1 MTELNDR
8 VPIRAADIKERNQ
21 RLVLAMVFRSS
32 CASQSQVARAT
43 GLKAPTVFR
52 IFGELQRLGL
62 IAPLDAPPPMAAD
75 RKGRKP
81 TWFGTVADAYRVAGL
96 DFRAGVAS
104 VVIEDFSKRVLYS
117 EERAIPLGADA
128 DRAYTLVSEL
138 LSDAL
143 DRAPGGPVLGIGV
156 GAPGVVDL
164 AGGAVLEYMR
174 IPGLSGFPL
183 AARLRERF
191 GVTVRMSNNATVAAM
206 AAYRYSDRPLLAQTR
221 NKPATRAAERAPE
234 RTPERTPERSSSIFA
249 LLLRTGVGGALLRDG
264 VPYESGGRTA
274 VEIGHMIMDPDGPAC
289 PCGGTGCLETYL
301 SEDVLIATVN
311 RVQPCADID
320 RLDELIAAAE
330 PAVLAALMLS
340 ARIAANALLNVRH
353 LLDPDEFMVISRSF
367 ALSRFL
373 AAEAT
378 SRMAARPKPDGS
390 SPRIQGY
397 RWDAILAGRA
407 ACDMVFDGFFA

>member
-1 MTELNDR
+1 MTELRDR
-8 VPIRAADIKERNQ
+8 APIRAADIKERNE
-21 RLVLAMVFRSS
+21 RLVLAMVFRSA

-52 IFGELQRLGL
+52 IFAELQRLGL

-75 RKGRKP
+75 HKGRKP
-81 TWFGTVADAYRVAGL
+81 IWFGTVADAYRVAGL

-117 EERAIPLGADA
+117 EERAIPAGANA
-128 DRAYTLVSEL
+128 DEAYDLVSRL
-138 LSDAL
+138 LADAL

-206 AAYRYSDRPLLAQTR
+206 AAYRYGAKPQ
-221 NKPATRAAERAPE
+221 PATTRSRPQER
-234 RTPERTPERSSSIFA
+234 RSGVFA

-264 VPYESGGRTA
+264 VPYESGGKTA
-274 VEIGHMIMDPDGPAC
+274 VEIGHMIMDPDGPTC
-289 PCGGTGCLETYL
+289 PCGGQGCLETYL
-301 SEDVLIATVN
+301 AEDVLISTAATIVAC
-311 RVQPCADID
+311 PDID
-320 RLDELIAAAE
+320 ALDRLIAAGDAS
-330 PAVLAALMLS
+330 VLAALLP
-340 ARIAANALLNVRH
+340 AAHIVANALLNVRH
-353 LLDPDEFMVISRSF
+353 LLDPDEFMIISRSD

-373 AAEAT
+373 ADEAT
-378 SRMAARPKPDGS
+378 SRLAARPKPDGS
-390 SPRIQGY
+390 VPRIRGY

>member
-1 MTELNDR
+1 MTELHDR
-8 VPIRAADIKERNQ
+8 APIRAADIKERNQ

-117 EERAIPLGADA
+117 EERAIPVGADA
-128 DRAYTLVSEL
+128 DQAYTLVTEL

-164 AGGAVLEYMR
+164 AGGAVLEYLR

-206 AAYRYSDRPLLAQTR
+206 AAYRYSEKPQPASTKSRP
-221 NKPATRAAERAPE
+221 AARSQE
-234 RTPERTPERSSSIFA
+234 RTPDRTPPRSSSIFA

-301 SEDVLIATVN
+301 AEDVLIATVN
-311 RVQPCADID
+311 RVVPCDTID
-320 RLDELIAAAE
+320 RLDEMIAAAE
-330 PAVLAALMLS
+330 PGVLAALMPS
-340 ARIAANALLNVRH
+340 ARIVANALLNVRH
-353 LLDPDEFMVISRSF
+353 LLDPDEFFVISRSA

-373 AAEAT
+373 ASEAAI
-378 SRMAARPKPDGS
+378 RMAARPKPDGS
-390 SPRIQGY
+390 SPRIHGY

>member
-1 MTELNDR
+1 MTELRDR
-8 VPIRAADIKERNQ
+8 APIRAADIKERNE
-21 RLVLAMVFRSS
+21 RLVLAMVFRSA

-52 IFGELQRLGL
+52 IFAELQRLGL
-62 IAPLDAPPPMAAD
+62 IAPLDAPPPIAAD
-75 RKGRKP
+75 HKGRKP
-81 TWFGTVADAYRVAGL
+81 IWFGTVADAYRVAGL

-104 VVIEDFSKRVLYS
+104 VVIEDFAKRVLYS
-117 EERAIPLGADA
+117 EERSIPAGANADQAYDLVSRLLADA
-128 DRAYTLVSEL
+128 LG
-138 LSDAL
+138 
-143 DRAPGGPVLGIGV
+143 RAPGGPVLGIGV

-183 AARLRERF
+183 AARLREHF

-206 AAYRYSDRPLLAQTR
+206 AAYRYSAKPQPAPTR
-221 NKPATRAAERAPE
+221 SRQPE
-234 RTPERTPERSSSIFA
+234 RRSSVFA

-264 VPYESGGRTA
+264 VPFESGGKTA

-289 PCGGTGCLETYL
+289 PCGGHGCLETYL
-301 SEDVLIATVN
+301 AEDVLIATAATVA
-311 RVQPCADID
+311 PCTDID
-320 RLDELIAAAE
+320 GLDRLIAAGDAS
-330 PAVLAALMLS
+330 VLAALLPS
-340 ARIAANALLNVRH
+340 AHIVANALLNIRH
-353 LLDPDEFMVISRSF
+353 LLDPDEFMVISRSD

-373 AAEAT
+373 ADEAT

-390 SPRIQGY
+390 VPRVRGY

>member
-1 MTELNDR
+1 MTELRDR
-8 VPIRAADIKERNQ
+8 APIRAADIKESNE
-21 RLVLAMVFRSS
+21 RLVLGMVFRTS

-52 IFGELQRLGL
+52 IFAELQRLGL
-62 IAPLDAPPPMAAD
+62 IAPLDAPPPTAAD
-75 RKGRKP
+75 HKGRRP
-81 TWFGTVADAYRVAGL
+81 IWFGTVADAYRVAGL

-104 VVIEDFSKRVLYS
+104 VVIEDFAKRLLYS
-117 EERAIPLGADA
+117 EERSIPVGANA
-128 DRAYTLVSEL
+128 DQAYDVVSRL
-138 LSDAL
+138 LADAL

-206 AAYRYSDRPLLAQTR
+206 AAYRYSAKPQPVSPQGRPQ
-221 NKPATRAAERAPE
+221 ERPHE
-234 RTPERTPERSSSIFA
+234 RRSSVFA

-264 VPYESGGRTA
+264 VPYESGGKTA
-274 VEIGHMIMDPDGPAC
+274 VEIGHMIMDPEGPAC
-289 PCGGTGCLETYL
+289 PCGGHGCLETYL
-301 SEDVLIATVN
+301 AEDVLISTVA
-311 RVQPCADID
+311 RVMPCADID
-320 RLDELIAAAE
+320 QLDSLIAAGDAR
-330 PAVLAALMLS
+330 VLAALLPS
-340 ARIAANALLNVRH
+340 ARVVANALLNVRH
-353 LLDPDEFMVISRSF
+353 LLDPDEFIVISRSD
-367 ALSRFL
+367 ALSSFL
-373 AAEAT
+373 ANEAT
-378 SRMAARPKPDGS
+378 SQMAARPKPDGS
-390 SPRIQGY
+390 SPKVRGY